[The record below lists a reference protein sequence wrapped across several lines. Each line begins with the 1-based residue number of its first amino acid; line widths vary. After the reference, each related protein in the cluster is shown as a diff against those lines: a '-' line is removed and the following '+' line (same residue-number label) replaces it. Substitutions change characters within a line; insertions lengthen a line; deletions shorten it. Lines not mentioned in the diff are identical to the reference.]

1 MQGQTMVAAYRS
13 RAEAE
18 QVCDELRGLGIAEGD
33 VRLSADG
40 GAPAADDLH
49 IGPAGDDRANPLA
62 PKREEGFFD
71 WLFGSDVPERDR
83 TWYGTALRD
92 GRTAVSV
99 RVPAGIDEARIL
111 QVMEAHDPLDIEG
124 DAGFAAG
131 EREEIVP
138 PVGAAGD
145 FAASQSGT
153 AAAAEARLEAEA
165 GDTRPLGVEQS
176 RAPDASGDE
185 VIPVVKEE
193 LAVGKRAHETRHRIR
208 TYVVERPAEADV
220 TLHDERV
227 VIERRPVS
235 DERAAEPGAIRE
247 REFEVVERREEP
259 VVEKEARKVEEL
271 VVHKEARD
279 RTERVRDKVRE
290 TRVEIDKAAAGNKPG
305 TSDTPD
311 RER

>member
-1 MQGQTMVAAYRS
+1 MVAAYRS

-18 QVCDELRGLGIAEGD
+18 QVRDELHDLGIADGD
-33 VRLSADG
+33 LRLSAEG
-40 GAPAADDLH
+40 SGAVAADDS
-49 IGPAGDDRANPLA
+49 ANPLA
-62 PKREEGFFD
+62 PRREEGFFD

-83 TWYGTALRD
+83 SWYGTALRD

-99 RVPAGIDEARIL
+99 RVPAGLDEARIL
-111 QVMEAHDPLDIEG
+111 QVMEAHDPIDIEG
-124 DAGFAAG
+124 DTELAG
-131 EREEIVP
+131 ERDEVAP

-145 FAASQSGT
+145 YAASQSGT
-153 AAAAEARLEAEA
+153 AAATEARLEAA
-165 GDTRPLGVEQS
+165 DTRPLGLEEA
-176 RAPDASGDE
+176 RAGEAPLEAPSADTSGDQ

-193 LAVGKRAHETRHRIR
+193 LSVGKRAYETRRHIR

-235 DERAAEPGAIRE
+235 GEETAEPGAIRE
-247 REFEVVERREEP
+247 REFDVIERHEEP
-259 VVEKEARKVEEL
+259 VVGKEARKVEEL

-290 TRVEIDKAAAGNKPG
+290 TRVEVDKAAAGNKPG
-305 TSDTPD
+305 MSDLPES
-311 RER
+311 ER

>member
-18 QVCDELRGLGIAEGD
+18 QVRDDLRGLGIAEDD
-33 VRLSADG
+33 VRLSAEG
-40 GAPAADDLH
+40 GAPAVDDLH
-49 IGPAGDDRANPLA
+49 IGPAGEDGPNPLA

-71 WLFGSDVPERDR
+71 WLFGSDVPESDR
-83 TWYGTALRD
+83 SWYGTALRD
-92 GRTAVSV
+92 GRTAVSL
-99 RVPAGIDEARIL
+99 RVPAGVDEARIL

-124 DAGFAAG
+124 DAEFSAG
-131 EREEIVP
+131 EREEVAP
-138 PVGAAGD
+138 AVGAAGD

-153 AAAAEARLEAEA
+153 AAATEARLES
-165 GDTRPLGVEQS
+165 GDARPLGVEKS
-176 RAPDASGDE
+176 RATAASGDQ

-193 LAVGKRAHETRHRIR
+193 LAVGKRAYETRHRIR

-227 VIERRPVS
+227 VVERRPVS
-235 DERAAEPGAIRE
+235 GERAAPGEIGE
-247 REFEVVERREEP
+247 REFEVVERHEEP
-259 VVEKEARKVEEL
+259 VVGKEARKVEEL

-305 TSDTPD
+305 AGGTP
-311 RER
+311 ERVR

>member
-18 QVCDELRGLGIAEGD
+18 QVRDELRDLGIAEGD
-33 VRLSADG
+33 LRLSAEGGDG
-40 GAPAADDLH
+40 
-49 IGPAGDDRANPLA
+49 ANPLA
-62 PKREEGFFD
+62 PQREEGFFD
-71 WLFGSDVPERDR
+71 WLFGSDVPETDR
-83 TWYGTALRD
+83 SWYGSALRD

-99 RVPAGIDEARIL
+99 RAPAGIDEARIL
-111 QVMEAHDPLDIEG
+111 QVMEAHDPIEIEG
-124 DAGFAAG
+124 DAEYAG
-131 EREEIVP
+131 EHGEVAP

-153 AAAAEARLEAEA
+153 AAATEARLEA
-165 GDTRPLGVEQS
+165 GGTRPVGVEQS
-176 RAPDASGDE
+176 RAADTSGDASGDE

-193 LAVGKRAHETRHRIR
+193 LAVGKRAYETRHRIR

-227 VIERRPVS
+227 VIERRPVA
-235 DERAAEPGAIRE
+235 DERTAAPGEIGE
-247 REFEVVERREEP
+247 REFEVVERHEEP
-259 VVEKEARKVEEL
+259 VVGKEARKVEEL

-290 TRVEIDKAAAGNKPG
+290 TRVEVDKAAAGGKPG
-305 TSDTPD
+305 AERLPD
-311 RER
+311 SER